1 MSSAILNAQASSAVV
16 STINSS
22 GGLKVPFIY
31 NESDRLVPPHAIQ
44 LLNVPAD
51 SGTPAAN
58 KSTTFSIPK
67 NGFMTGIWIN
77 AEFPDLNV
85 TNTSDTATEGQTED
99 VSGALTL
106 DTTDTVGVHP
116 LGYYRMIK
124 EARLETSGRIIE
136 SLDTFS
142 ILSRLSDM
150 PYGKRRAIEKAADM
164 AGDPADY
171 TNKYRRTLWL
181 PFYFNGTNS
190 VPDPRYAYNTLFN
203 EPLRLVVTLNSCKT
217 ICKTSSATDFTAH
230 VPTDMELLCRYA
242 ILDDKSTDAVVQ
254 ANQGDGMLS
263 QLISVMR
270 SESTAVVTG
279 GSSAGGT
286 TDCTIDLKNN
296 EAVEAIY
303 FAVTQEDATPGFNSY
318 KTALKVQAP
327 LEVTNVELKFNN
339 ASILSCPGHW
349 VQFHGRVGGEGD
361 GTDAAQSSGMQYLY
375 KIDFS
380 LLSGWGTTNVI
391 AMRELAQPQLLLTF
405 KHNGTSKTHHV
416 HVRYSTKAFL
426 TTNSNSGRV
435 SLSISS

>member
-22 GGLKVPFIY
+22 GGLKIPFIY
-31 NESDRLVPPHAIQ
+31 NETDRLVPPHAVQ

-67 NGFMTGIWIN
+67 NGFLTGMWVN
-77 AEFPDLNV
+77 LELPDLNV
-85 TNTSDTATEGQTED
+85 TNTSDTSTEAQTES
-99 VSGALTL
+99 VGGVLTL
-106 DTTDTVGVHP
+106 NSTDTLGVHA
-116 LGYYRMIK
+116 LGYYKMIK

-142 ILSRLSDM
+142 ILSRISDL
-150 PYGKRRAIEKAADM
+150 PYGKRRAVEKAADM
-164 AGDPADY
+164 AGDPEDY
-171 TNKYRRTLWL
+171 TNTYRRCIWL
-181 PFYFNGTNS
+181 PFYFNSQAT
-190 VPDPRYAYNTLFN
+190 PDPRYAYNTLFN
-203 EPLRLVVTLNSCKT
+203 EPLRVVITLNDCKT

-242 ILDDKSTDAVVQ
+242 ILDDKSTDAIVQ

-270 SESTAVVTG
+270 PEADFDVTG
-279 GSSAGGT
+279 GSASGGT
-286 TDCTIDLKNN
+286 TSCTVDLKNN
-296 EAVEAIY
+296 EAVSAIY
-303 FAVTQEDATPGFNSY
+303 FAVTQEDGTPGFNSY

-339 ASILSCPGHW
+339 ASILSCPGDW

-361 GTDAAQSSGMQYLY
+361 GTDAAQSSGLQYMY

-380 LLSGWGTTNVI
+380 LLSGYGTSNVI
-391 AMRELAQPQLLLTF
+391 AMRELANPQLVLTF
-405 KHNGTSKTHHV
+405 KHNATSKAHKV
-416 HVRYSTKAFL
+416 HVRYETKAFL

>member
-22 GGLKVPFIY
+22 GGLKIPFIY
-31 NESDRLVPPHAIQ
+31 NESDRLVPPHAVQ

-51 SGTPAAN
+51 SGAPAAN

-67 NGFMTGIWIN
+67 NGFMTGMWVN
-77 AEFPDLNV
+77 LKLPDLGV
-85 TNTSDTATEGQTED
+85 TNTSDTSTDAQTES
-99 VSGALTL
+99 VGGVLTL
-106 DTTDTVGVHP
+106 NSTDTVGVHA
-116 LGYYRMIK
+116 LGYYKMIK

-142 ILSRLSDM
+142 ILARISDL
-150 PYGKRRAIEKAADM
+150 PYGKRRAVEKAADM
-164 AGDPADY
+164 AGDPEDY
-171 TNKYRRTLWL
+171 TNEYNRTIWL
-181 PFYFNGTNS
+181 PFYFNSDST
-190 VPDPRYAYNTLFN
+190 PDPRYSYNTLFN
-203 EPLRLVVTLNSCKT
+203 EPLRVVITLNDCKV

-242 ILDDKSTDAVVQ
+242 ILDDKSTDAIVQ

-270 SESTAVVTG
+270 PEADFSVDG
-279 GSSAGGT
+279 GSGAGGT
-286 TDCTIDLKNN
+286 TSTTVDLKNN
-296 EAVEAIY
+296 EAVSAIY
-303 FAVTQEDATPGFNSY
+303 FAVTQEDSTPGFNSY

-380 LLSGWGTTNVI
+380 LLSGYGTSNVI
-391 AMRELAQPQLLLTF
+391 AMRELANPQLLLTF
-405 KHNGTSKTHHV
+405 KHNGTSKSHKV